1 VSFGSDDVA
10 ENVVHHMADVHVSVA
25 EASVRF
31 HRLTGRHNYVTPKS
45 FLELVAFYK
54 GALGS
59 KRDRLRAALER
70 LRAGLQ
76 TLRSTAA
83 NVSVLQA
90 ELKVKLANVE
100 ERKAATDVL
109 LGQMGQQRGEAHTQ
123 QAIASKER
131 IRAEKFAKEAEEIE
145 ADAATELAAAQ
156 PALDHAEEAVNCLTK
171 ASLTELKSLT
181 KPPAGVD
188 KVTTCVLM
196 MVKNEKKNF
205 SWDNAKRMM
214 ANIDK
219 FKQELEE
226 FDPKVIPDELIERI
240 APILNDP
247 EFTFE
252 RLCKKSS
259 AAANMANWVINIIE
273 YNKIYVKV
281 KPLMTRL
288 EEARTAKED
297 AMADL
302 KRVEAQLRAVEDRLN
317 SLQERF
323 MVATNEKTRVE
334 AEASEC
340 TNRLQLA
347 GRLVNGLSSEN
358 ERWEKEAEQLQKGTE
373 TLVGDTLLASAFVSY
388 IGAFDAD
395 ARVALWKDVWT
406 NDIMSREIPLCDGS
420 PLKTL
425 ADDAAVAKWGMEGLP
440 ADLFSIENGA
450 LITSCTRWPLVIDP
464 QLQGLAWLKLHFS
477 GDAEAADSNAAERA
491 AAAVSAAINTGDAE
505 DADEAEQE
513 QQQQAEV
520 PAKPQLGRRQT
531 SVRGSTAS
539 SGAAAAAAAASA
551 SASPKSA
558 SPKAG
563 GAARSKKVT
572 TAADPNKK
580 ELVIL
585 QPGAKN
591 WLQTMVAAV
600 KSGATVIL
608 ENVGETFDPVLEP
621 LLARSFTFKGRQP
634 YLTLGGREVEYD
646 PEFRLVIQTR
656 AANPHF
662 RPEVLAQ
669 CTLINFNVTEQ
680 GLEDQLLAHV
690 VSFEKAE
697 LERHKQELQRA
708 FNVYKIQLLQLEDA
722 LLSKLSAAPPDILS
736 DIPLIESLEATKA
749 TANEVA
755 RSVERGRET
764 EKGINAAREL
774 YRPVAVEAAM
784 LYFLVL
790 QLGGVHHMYQYSLE
804 SFLRYFGKAIAKTGE
819 TKAPGQEGL
828 RVQALTQAVRLTI
841 FTAVNRGLLVEH
853 RTAFLVQMTL
863 NLLRRGVIKLKQQE
877 DRFDA
882 ETLGF
887 LLKAPRVADNRRN
900 DIEWLPDAQWH
911 TVLALAELPGFE
923 KLPADMMESAPR
935 FREWY
940 GATAPEQE
948 RLPLDWRELDKT
960 PFLKLLVVRAL
971 RPDRTLAALQSL
983 VRSTLPNGHLYA
995 DCDAQRNSYQVL
1007 VDSFADAGPET
1018 PVYLIISSGA
1028 NVVDDVE
1035 RLARQDKR
1043 VEGQTFFNVSMGQG
1057 QDTVAMAVLDKARA
1071 KGHWVLLNNL
1081 HLMPSWLPQLCK
1093 KLDEET
1099 AKTHD
1104 DFRLFLSSAP
1114 SRDIPVSLLNR
1125 CIKLSSEPPTG
1136 LRANL
1141 ARAWASFDAAE
1152 VDGSDAKSRS
1162 ILFGLCYFHSAML
1175 ERRTYGTK
1183 GFNMP
1188 YPFSGQDLAH
1198 CSLVLRNC
1206 MDKHAG
1212 AKLPWADLRYL
1223 FGEIMYGGHI
1233 ANDWDRRVCN
1243 TYLEYYLND
1252 ALLSE
1257 LDMFPFAELA
1267 KQQQQQGQ
1275 GQQHGEQDGAMDND
1289 LQQDGKEE
1297 EDSSTD
1303 SKKRKAARSFHVQ
1316 GYATHERYVAHLNES
1331 FPAAETPLAFGMHP
1345 NAELGFRTQ
1354 RTSSLFKLLV
1364 DMQTAKAASDEDGA
1378 QPSALHLAEAT
1389 MQDIL
1394 EVYRDV
1400 RLDTSGAEHLT
1411 DPFQTHFLQECKRF
1425 NALAAEMVR
1434 SLTELELG
1442 CRGALTMTER
1452 MDKLMDALVRD
1463 AVPEAWQRI
1472 SYPSQRPLGSWLA
1485 NLQQRA
1491 QQLSEWL
1498 ELPERTPACT
1508 WISGFF
1514 NPQSFL
1520 TAVLQTRARAS
1531 GVELDKLVITTEVLK
1546 KRANDIDDASRDGA
1560 YVKGL
1565 WLEGA
1570 RWDLQQACMAEQ
1582 VPRETVSAMPVINI
1596 KAVPAQELEQQR
1608 QQGPTMYSAPV
1619 YRTQRRGDTFVF
1631 AASLRTKLPA
1641 KKWVLAGACLLL
1653 DPEEQH

>member
-1 VSFGSDDVA
+1 
-10 ENVVHHMADVHVSVA
+10 
-25 EASVRF
+25 
-31 HRLTGRHNYVTPKS
+31 
-45 FLELVAFYK
+45 
-54 GALGS
+54 
-59 KRDRLRAALER
+59 
-70 LRAGLQ
+70 
-76 TLRSTAA
+76 
-83 NVSVLQA
+83 
-90 ELKVKLANVE
+90 
-100 ERKAATDVL
+100 
-109 LGQMGQQRGEAHTQ
+109 
-123 QAIASKER
+123 
-131 IRAEKFAKEAEEIE
+131 
-145 ADAATELAAAQ
+145 
-156 PALDHAEEAVNCLTK
+156 
-171 ASLTELKSLT
+171 
-181 KPPAGVD
+181 
-188 KVTTCVLM
+188 
-196 MVKNEKKNF
+196 
-205 SWDNAKRMM
+205 
-214 ANIDK
+214 
-219 FKQELEE
+219 
-226 FDPKVIPDELIERI
+226 
-240 APILNDP
+240 
-247 EFTFE
+247 
-252 RLCKKSS
+252 
-259 AAANMANWVINIIE
+259 
-273 YNKIYVKV
+273 
-281 KPLMTRL
+281 MTRL

-317 SLQERF
+317 GLQERF
-323 MVATNEKTRVE
+323 MVATSEKSRVE

-388 IGAFDAD
+388 IGAFDAET
-395 ARVALWKDVWT
+395 RVALWKDIWT
-406 NDIMSREIPLCDGS
+406 NDIVSREIPLCDLS
-420 PLKTL
+420 PLATL

-440 ADLFSIENGA
+440 ADQFSVENGA

-464 QLQGLAWLKLHFS
+464 QMQGLAWLKAHFS
-477 GDAEAADSNAAERA
+477 ANTESADSNERA
-491 AAAVSAAINTGDAE
+491 AAAVSAAINAGDAE
-505 DADEAEQE
+505 EPDEAEQE
-513 QQQQAEV
+513 QQQQQPELAG
-520 PAKPQLGRRQT
+520 KPPPGRRQT
-531 SVRGSTAS
+531 SFRGSTAS
-539 SGAAAAAAAASA
+539 AAGAAAAVAASA

-563 GAARSKKVT
+563 SAARPKKVT
-572 TAADPNKK
+572 TVADPNKK

-585 QPGAKN
+585 QPGTKN

-600 KSGATVIL
+600 KSGSTVIL
-608 ENVGETFDPVLEP
+608 ENVGESFDPVLEP

-749 TANEVA
+749 TATEVA

-804 SFLRYFGKAIAKTGE
+804 SFLRYFGKAIAKTAE
-819 TKAPGQEGL
+819 ARAPGQEGL
-828 RVQALTQAVRLTI
+828 RVQALTQAVRLTV

-877 DRFDA
+877 DRFDD
-882 ETLGF
+882 ETFGF
-887 LLKAPRVADNRRN
+887 LLKAPRVADKRRN
-900 DIEWLPDAQWH
+900 DIDWLPDAQWH

-923 KLPADMMESAPR
+923 KLPVDMMESAPR

-983 VRSTLPNGHLYA
+983 VRSTLPDGHLYA
-995 DCDAQRNSYQVL
+995 DCDSQRNSYQVL
-1007 VDSFADAGPET
+1007 TDSFSDASPET

-1043 VEGQTFFNVSMGQG
+1043 VEGQNFFNVSMGQG
-1057 QDTVAMAVLDKARA
+1057 QDVVAMAILERARA

-1081 HLMPSWLPQLCK
+1081 HLMPSWLPQLSK

-1114 SRDIPVSLLNR
+1114 SRDIPVSLLDR

-1141 ARAWASFDAAE
+1141 ARAWASFSAAE
-1152 VDGSDAKSRS
+1152 VDGADAKSRS
-1162 ILFGLCYFHSAML
+1162 ILFGLCYFHSVML

-1198 CSLVLRNC
+1198 CSLVLRNY

-1212 AKLPWADLRYL
+1212 AKVPWADLRYL

-1233 ANDWDRRVCN
+1233 VNDWDRRVCN
-1243 TYLEYYLND
+1243 TYLEYYMND
-1252 ALLSE
+1252 ALLSD
-1257 LDMFPFAELA
+1257 LDMFPFADLG
-1267 KQQQQQGQ
+1267 KSLQQQQQGQ
-1275 GQQHGEQDGAMDND
+1275 GQQGDPDGAMDND
-1289 LQQDGKEE
+1289 TQHDGEDE
-1297 EDSSTD
+1297 DDSSAD
-1303 SKKRKAARSFHVQ
+1303 SKKRKAAHSFRVQ
-1316 GYATHERYVAHLNES
+1316 AYATHERYAAHLSES

-1364 DMQTAKAASDEDGA
+1364 EMQTAKAIDEDEA

-1394 EVYRDV
+1394 EVYREV

-1411 DPFQTHFLQECKRF
+1411 DPFQTHYLQECKRF
-1425 NALAAEMVR
+1425 NALAAEIVR

-1442 CRGALTMTER
+1442 CRGALTMTEH

-1463 AVPEAWQRI
+1463 AVPETWQRI

-1546 KRANDIDDASRDGA
+1546 KRASDVDDASRDGA

-1570 RWDLQQACMAEQ
+1570 RWDLQQACMVEQ
-1582 VPRETVSAMPVINI
+1582 VPRESVSAMPVINI

-1608 QQGPTMYSAPV
+1608 QQGPTFFSAPV

-1631 AASLRTKLPA
+1631 TAGLRTKLPA
-1641 KKWVLAGACLLL
+1641 RKWVLAGACLLL
-1653 DPEEQH
+1653 DAEEQ